1 MVKKTTKTST
11 ATTTTKKEAP
21 WAVQATPVGIA
32 RRLGFD
38 DRTNA
43 RDAMAC
49 VLAAGEALR
58 EAASA
63 YDAALSAMPQGVVGY
78 ALGVEVDE
86 ITADDVKDLV
96 SSITNALGIDVDA
109 LDGSE
114 ALVDRARERAR
125 EQLTRL
131 NNVAARQVDEVLE
144 RLTGVVSAKVTP
156 ALHELE
162 RAIYDARQAENAKG
176 TRP

>member
-11 ATTTTKKEAP
+11 ASTATKKEAP

-63 YDAALSAMPQGVVGY
+63 
-78 ALGVEVDE
+78 
-86 ITADDVKDLV
+86 
-96 SSITNALGIDVDA
+96 
-109 LDGSE
+109 
-114 ALVDRARERAR
+114 
-125 EQLTRL
+125 
-131 NNVAARQVDEVLE
+131 
-144 RLTGVVSAKVTP
+144 
-156 ALHELE
+156 
-162 RAIYDARQAENAKG
+162 
-176 TRP
+176 

>member
-1 MVKKTTKTST
+1 MVKKTKT
-11 ATTTTKKEAP
+11 AP
-21 WAVQATPVGIA
+21 WAKTETPAGIA
-32 RRLGFD
+32 LRLGFG
-38 DRTNA
+38 DRVNA
-43 RDAMAC
+43 RDAMAR

-63 YDAALSAMPQGVVGY
+63 YDAALSAMPHGVVGY

-86 ITADDVKDLV
+86 ITEDDVSDLV
-96 SSITNALGIDVDA
+96 SAVTNALGVDVED

-125 EQLTRL
+125 EHLKRL

-144 RLTGVVSAKVTP
+144 RLTGVVSMKVTP
-156 ALHELE
+156 QLHALE

-176 TRP
+176 TES

>member
-1 MVKKTTKTST
+1 MVKKTKT
-11 ATTTTKKEAP
+11 AP
-21 WAVQATPVGIA
+21 WAKTETPAGMA

-38 DRTNA
+38 DRANA
-43 RDAMAC
+43 RDAMAR

-63 YDAALSAMPQGVVGY
+63 YDAALSAMPHGVVGY

-86 ITADDVKDLV
+86 ITDDDVSDLV
-96 SSITNALGIDVDA
+96 SAVTNALGVDVED

-114 ALVDRARERAR
+114 ALVDRARERVR
-125 EQLTRL
+125 EHLKRL

-156 ALHELE
+156 QLHALE
-162 RAIYDARQAENAKG
+162 RAIYDAHQADAKG

>member
-1 MVKKTTKTST
+1 VVKKTTKT
-11 ATTTTKKEAP
+11 AP
-21 WAVQATPVGIA
+21 WVKTETPAGIA

-38 DRTNA
+38 DRVNA
-43 RDAMAC
+43 RDAMAR

-86 ITADDVKDLV
+86 ITEDDVSDLV
-96 SSITNALGIDVDA
+96 SAVTNALGVDVED

-125 EQLTRL
+125 EHLKRL

-144 RLTGVVSAKVTP
+144 RLTGVVSMKVTP
-156 ALHELE
+156 QLHALE

>member
-1 MVKKTTKTST
+1 MVKKTTK
-11 ATTTTKKEAP
+11 AP
-21 WAVQATPVGIA
+21 WNKTETPVGVA

-38 DRTNA
+38 DRANA
-43 RDAMAC
+43 RDAMAR

-86 ITADDVKDLV
+86 ITDDDVSDLV
-96 SSITNALGIDVDA
+96 SAVTNALGVDVED

-125 EQLTRL
+125 EHLKRL

-156 ALHELE
+156 QLALLE
-162 RAIYDARQAENAKG
+162 RAIYDAHQADAKG

>member
-1 MVKKTTKTST
+1 VVKKTTKT
-11 ATTTTKKEAP
+11 AP
-21 WAVQATPVGIA
+21 WAKAETPAGMA

-43 RDAMAC
+43 RAVMAR

-86 ITADDVKDLV
+86 ITDDDVSDLV
-96 SSITNALGIDVDA
+96 SAVTNALGVDVED

-125 EQLTRL
+125 EHLKRL

-144 RLTGVVSAKVTP
+144 RLTDVISAKVTP
-156 ALHELE
+156 QLALLE

>member
-1 MVKKTTKTST
+1 MG
-11 ATTTTKKEAP
+11 
-21 WAVQATPVGIA
+21 AVY
-32 RRLGFD
+32 
-38 DRTNA
+38 
-43 RDAMAC
+43 
-49 VLAAGEALR
+49 E
-58 EAASA
+58 
-63 YDAALSAMPQGVVGY
+63 VVR
-78 ALGVEVDE
+78 
-86 ITADDVKDLV
+86 IK
-96 SSITNALGIDVDA
+96 
-109 LDGSE
+109 E

-125 EQLTRL
+125 EHLTRL

>member
-1 MVKKTTKTST
+1 MVKKTKT
-11 ATTTTKKEAP
+11 AP
-21 WAVQATPVGIA
+21 WAKTETPAGIA
-32 RRLGFD
+32 LRLGFG
-38 DRTNA
+38 DRVNA
-43 RDAMAC
+43 RDAMAR

-86 ITADDVKDLV
+86 ITEDDVSDLV
-96 SSITNALGIDVDA
+96 SAVTNALGVDVED
-109 LDGSE
+109 LDDSD

-125 EQLTRL
+125 EHLKRL
-131 NNVAARQVDEVLE
+131 NTVAARQVDEVLE
-144 RLTGVVSAKVTP
+144 RLTGVVSMKVTP
-156 ALHELE
+156 QLALLE

>member
-1 MVKKTTKTST
+1 MVKKTKT
-11 ATTTTKKEAP
+11 AP
-21 WAVQATPVGIA
+21 WAKTETPAGMA

-38 DRTNA
+38 DRANA
-43 RDAMAC
+43 RAVMAR
-49 VLAAGEALR
+49 VLSAGEALR

-63 YDAALSAMPQGVVGY
+63 YDAALSAIPHGVVGY

-86 ITADDVKDLV
+86 ITDDDVSDLV
-96 SSITNALGIDVDA
+96 NSVTNALGVDVDA
-109 LDGSE
+109 LDDSD

-125 EQLTRL
+125 EHLKRL

-144 RLTGVVSAKVTP
+144 RLTGVVSMKVTP
-156 ALHELE
+156 QLALLE
-162 RAIYDARQAENAKG
+162 RAIYDAHQADAKG

>member
-1 MVKKTTKTST
+1 MVKKTKT
-11 ATTTTKKEAP
+11 AP
-21 WAVQATPVGIA
+21 WAKTETPAGIA
-32 RRLGFD
+32 LRLGFG
-38 DRTNA
+38 DRVNA
-43 RDAMAC
+43 RDAMAR

-63 YDAALSAMPQGVVGY
+63 YDAALSAMPHGVVGY

-86 ITADDVKDLV
+86 ITEDDVSDLV
-96 SSITNALGIDVDA
+96 SAVTNALGVDVED

-125 EQLTRL
+125 EHLKRL

-144 RLTGVVSAKVTP
+144 RLTDVISAKVTP
-156 ALHELE
+156 QLALLE

>member
-1 MVKKTTKTST
+1 MKKTTK
-11 ATTTTKKEAP
+11 KAP
-21 WAVQATPVGIA
+21 WAKTETPVGVA

-38 DRTNA
+38 DRANA
-43 RDAMAC
+43 RAVMAR

-63 YDAALSAMPQGVVGY
+63 YDAALSAMPHGVVGY

-86 ITADDVKDLV
+86 ISEDDVKDLV
-96 SSITNALGIDVDA
+96 SSVTNALGIDVED

-114 ALVDRARERAR
+114 ALVDRARERVR

-144 RLTGVVSAKVTP
+144 RLTGVVSMKVTP
-156 ALHELE
+156 QLALLE
-162 RAIYDARQAENAKG
+162 RAIYDAHQAENAKG

>member
-1 MVKKTTKTST
+1 MVRKTKTTT
-11 ATTTTKKEAP
+11 AKKEAP

-32 RRLGFD
+32 LRLGFG
-38 DRTNA
+38 DRVNA
-43 RDAMAC
+43 RDAMAR

-86 ITADDVKDLV
+86 
-96 SSITNALGIDVDA
+96 
-109 LDGSE
+109 
-114 ALVDRARERAR
+114 
-125 EQLTRL
+125 
-131 NNVAARQVDEVLE
+131 VLE
-144 RLTGVVSAKVTP
+144 RLTGAVSAKVTP

-162 RAIYDARQAENAKG
+162 RAIYAARQAENAKG
-176 TRP
+176 NRP

>member
-1 MVKKTTKTST
+1 MVKKTTKTTT
-11 ATTTTKKEAP
+11 AKKEAP
-21 WAVQATPVGIA
+21 WAVQATPAGIA
-32 RRLGFD
+32 LRLGFG
-38 DRTNA
+38 DRVNA
-43 RDAMAC
+43 RDAMAR
-49 VLAAGEALR
+49 VLAAGDALR
-58 EAASA
+58 EVASA
-63 YDAALSAMPQGVVGY
+63 YDDALSAMPQGVVGY

-86 ITADDVKDLV
+86 ITKDDVKDLV

-109 LDGSE
+109 LDGSD
-114 ALVDRARERAR
+114 ALVERARERAR
-125 EQLTRL
+125 EHIARL

-162 RAIYDARQAENAKG
+162 RAIYAAHQADAKG

>member
-1 MVKKTTKTST
+1 MKRTTKT
-11 ATTTTKKEAP
+11 AP
-21 WAVQATPVGIA
+21 WAKTETPAGMA

-43 RDAMAC
+43 RAVMAR

-63 YDAALSAMPQGVVGY
+63 YDDALSAMPQGVVGY

-86 ITADDVKDLV
+86 ITNDDVSDLV
-96 SSITNALGIDVDA
+96 SSITNALGVDVDA
-109 LDGSE
+109 LDGSD
-114 ALVDRARERAR
+114 ALVERARERAR
-125 EQLTRL
+125 EQLARL

-144 RLTGVVSAKVTP
+144 RLTGAVSAKVTP

-162 RAIYDARQAENAKG
+162 RAIYAAHQAENAKG
-176 TRP
+176 NRP

>member
-1 MVKKTTKTST
+1 MVKKTTKT
-11 ATTTTKKEAP
+11 AP
-21 WAVQATPVGIA
+21 GAKPETPVGMA

-38 DRTNA
+38 DRVNA
-43 RDAMAC
+43 RDAMAR

-86 ITADDVKDLV
+86 ITDDDVSDLV
-96 SSITNALGIDVDA
+96 SAVTNALGVDVED

-125 EQLTRL
+125 EHLKRL

-144 RLTGVVSAKVTP
+144 RLTDVISAKVTP
-156 ALHELE
+156 QLALLE

>member
-1 MVKKTTKTST
+1 MVKKTKT
-11 ATTTTKKEAP
+11 AP
-21 WAVQATPVGIA
+21 WVKTETPAGVA

-38 DRTNA
+38 DRVNA
-43 RDAMAC
+43 RDAMAR

-63 YDAALSAMPQGVVGY
+63 YDAALSAIPHGVVGY

-86 ITADDVKDLV
+86 IT
-96 SSITNALGIDVDA
+96 DVD
-109 LDGSE
+109 DSD

-125 EQLTRL
+125 EHLKRL
-131 NNVAARQVDEVLE
+131 NTVAARKIDEVLE
-144 RLTGVVSAKVTP
+144 RLTGVVSMKVTP
-156 ALHELE
+156 QLALLE
-162 RAIYDARQAENAKG
+162 RAIYDAHQADAKG